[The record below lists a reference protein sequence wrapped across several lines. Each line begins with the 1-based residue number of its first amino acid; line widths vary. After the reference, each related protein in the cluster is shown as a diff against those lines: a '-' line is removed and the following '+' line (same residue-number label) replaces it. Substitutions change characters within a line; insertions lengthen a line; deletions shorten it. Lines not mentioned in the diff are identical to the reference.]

1 MRHVQT
7 EKQYY
12 KMYKKGRFWVFAGI
26 TVATIGI
33 SPIIGRADQ
42 ENKVSTQSTT
52 SAAMTN
58 QASVATGKTVVLNK
72 QNEQGASQAQTDETS
87 TKGESTTSA
96 ENQQSKNVTDSRNNT
111 SGSATGRVAMKT
123 DTSLT
128 NDNAHAQ
135 SNATDTQ
142 MPGTSTA
149 NQSATQPTS
158 SHAQASIT
166 NPANDTQQATVNGK
180 QTTVATTETKADTTT
195 TTDEKN
201 ITTANTEPDAA
212 SPTTSTDSVV
222 NPAATAKTTDT
233 SADASSTTNTT
244 DATIN
249 AATTLTESE
258 AATNQTRTNTEST
271 VQDDSSTVP
280 TAAKMSRAVLRSVQ
294 PATVTSS
301 GTIGTSAWTMTDDG
315 VLTIGAGDWSNADVG
330 SLVGNFGK
338 QLTQVVIDGKVNA
351 GDDLSWLFFST
362 SNLKTI
368 QGFENLDTSKVTD
381 FSHMF
386 TNTAISD
393 FSGIANWDV
402 SAGTGFN
409 SMFANNKSLQT
420 IDLSHWQ
427 LNQTKPVNLFMM
439 FNSDTALT
447 TIDLSAWDTRMVT
460 NIGGMFAGAASGTMQ
475 LKSVDLHGWQ
485 LPNVT
490 SMGSMFIYDD
500 QLTHVDLSGWQTSAK
515 LTDMNYMFQGTSK
528 LTTLDLS
535 ALDMRS
541 ATMTKMLINQDNRQN
556 PVPFN
561 LQQLTLSA
569 TSKLT
574 GSMLPAI
581 PTGTGYSG
589 YWVNQVDATQRY
601 DSASLMALYNGT
613 ANPTATTTWVW
624 ETAPSQ
630 SELTAADVTGL
641 IAGPNTT
648 WKLAD
653 SVATLKD
660 VTGVDISANVD
671 ELVKV
676 LSVNG
681 DTAVTTVDAQTAG
694 TYQVTLQYIDGYGV
708 KHEATSTIVIAPN
721 QTKLVGRAVTIKM
734 GPHAAYQLSDLI
746 DATQSLNAA
755 GQQLSA
761 AEIDRITVSG
771 LDMNQP
777 GTQQVTLAFTD
788 DTGQRHTTEVPVTM
802 IASQATLAVK
812 DSTIG
817 IGPNQT
823 SWDFHDYLTHI
834 TDFDGQVIAPEQ
846 WDALNIV
853 ADKQPDLKTS
863 GTQLIT
869 VTYTDALD
877 NVHTATTT
885 VNVVAS
891 AATLKSQPAVIV
903 FADKAAQVSAKTLV
917 TELTDVTGTAL
928 TDTSAVTMQ
937 GFDAKTSGPQTVT
950 LTYTD
955 AYGNV
960 LTTQS
965 VVTVDFATISGKN
978 TTLIAGPTATWNYI
992 DNIEALTDSNGQTID
1007 AQQAKLSYDQPNLT
1021 SAMVGVPQ
1029 SITLTYTDD
1038 LGQIQQV
1045 TVVVTTQASKASITA
1060 KADQVIWPHEV
1071 TNLKATD
1078 LVANVQ
1084 DATGQPL
1091 TNLAAGQLTMSPIT
1105 ADRAGAQLVTLTFM
1119 DEVGNLKTAQL
1130 KVTVDQATITTQP
1143 TTVIAGPTATWQYLA
1158 AIQQVSD
1165 GMGQSI
1171 EATNANIQLLN
1182 HPDLSTA
1189 KIGQP
1194 QTVQFRYLDSLGQQ
1208 HIGQFDATT
1217 VASQAVLVGQPV
1229 SLIAGPQTSWQLDDS
1244 IDGAHSLAANG
1255 QALTAAQLKQVTT
1268 DSLPDLSKPG
1278 TYQLTL
1284 RYLDE
1289 AGNLVTGQTIVT
1301 VAASQ
1306 AAIQVRDSQ
1315 LTVGTAWQAAD
1326 NLVQAVDAT
1335 GHALALT
1342 DLTVTGKVDTQTA
1355 GRYQIT
1361 YAYTDAV
1368 GNAISETAL
1377 ITVVA
1382 PPVDPDENGN
1392 GDEVKPDEPDSDG
1405 GQTKPGD
1412 NNSDQPKPDD
1422 GADNTKPGTGDTDS
1436 SKPDNDTDDT
1446 KPNTGTTNPGGNDQ
1460 ETSTQPDVIPD
1471 DQSTHETTQPETN
1484 HPGQTS
1490 ASRPGR
1496 SRPTATVRPAKT
1508 TQHHSNGGGTA
1519 KTLVRSAKADAIAQN
1534 ATANVTS
1541 TNSTRSAKSSA
1552 TEASNRHG
1560 QLPQTSEAN
1569 ASASVGAVVLG
1580 LVGLLG
1586 LSGLAAWRRHF
1597 EHED

>member
-26 TVATIGI
+26 TVATIGV

-42 ENKVSTQSTT
+42 ENKVSTHSTT
-52 SAAMTN
+52 MTN
-58 QASVATGKTVVLNK
+58 QTSVATGKTVVLNK
-72 QNEQGASQAQTDETS
+72 QSEQGDSQAQTDETS

-96 ENQQSKNVTDSRNNT
+96 ENQQSKNVTDSSNNT

-123 DTSLT
+123 NTSAT
-128 NDNAHAQ
+128 NDNAQ

-142 MPGTSTA
+142 ILGTSTA
-149 NQSATQPTS
+149 NQSTTQPTS
-158 SHAQASIT
+158 SRAQASIA

-180 QTTVATTETKADTTT
+180 QTSTATTETKAVTMK

-212 SPTTSTDSVV
+212 LPTTSTDSAV

-280 TAAKMSRAVLRSVQ
+280 TTAKMSRAVLRSVQ

-402 SAGTGFN
+402 SAGTSFN

-447 TIDLSAWDTRMVT
+447 TIDLSAWDTRMV
-460 NIGGMFAGAASGTMQ
+460 NVGGMFAGAASGTMQ

-490 SMGSMFIYDD
+490 GMGSMFIYDD
-500 QLTHVDLSGWQTSAK
+500 QLTDVDLSGWQTSAK

-561 LQQLTLSA
+561 LRQLTLGA

-574 GSMLPAI
+574 GSMLPEI
-581 PTGTGYSG
+581 STGTGYSG
-589 YWVNQVDATQRY
+589 YWVNQADITQRY
-601 DSASLMALYNGT
+601 DSAGLMTLYNGT
-613 ANPTATTTWVW
+613 TNPSETITWVW

-653 SVATLKD
+653 SVAILKD
-660 VTGVDISANVD
+660 VTGADISANVD

-681 DTAVTTVDAQTAG
+681 DTAVTTVDPQTAG
-694 TYQVTLQYIDGYGV
+694 TYQVALQYIDDYGV
-708 KHEATSTIVIAPN
+708 KREATSTVVIAPN

-734 GPHAAYQLSDLI
+734 GPHATYQLSDLI

-755 GQQLSA
+755 GQQLSV

-771 LDMNQP
+771 LDMSQP

-802 IASQATLAVK
+802 VASQATLAIQ

-823 SWDFHDYLTHI
+823 SWDFHDYLTHV
-834 TDFDGQVIAPEQ
+834 TDFDGQMIAPEQ
-846 WDALNIV
+846 WDTLNIV
-853 ADKQPDLKTS
+853 ADKQPDLKTP
-863 GTQLIT
+863 GTQRIT
-869 VTYTDALD
+869 LTYTDALD
-877 NVHTATTT
+877 NVHTATMT

-903 FADKAAQVSAKTLV
+903 FADKAGQVSAKTLV
-917 TELTDVTGTAL
+917 TQLTDVTGTAL

-937 GFDAKTSGPQTVT
+937 GLDAKTSGPQTVT

-978 TTLIAGPTATWNYI
+978 TTLIAGPTATWNYM
-992 DNIEALTDSNGQTID
+992 DNIATLTDSNGQTIN
-1007 AQQAKLSYDQPNLT
+1007 AQQAKLSYEQPNLT

-1045 TVVVTTQASKASITA
+1045 TVVVTTQASKAGITA
-1060 KADQVIWPHEV
+1060 KVDQVIWPHEV

-1119 DEVGNLKTAQL
+1119 DEVGNLVTAQL
-1130 KVTVDQATITTQP
+1130 KVTVDQATITTRP
-1143 TTVIAGPTATWQYLA
+1143 TTVIAGPIATWQYLA

-1165 GMGQSI
+1165 GTGQSI
-1171 EATNANIQLLN
+1171 EAKNANIQLLN

-1208 HIGQFDATT
+1208 QVGQFIVTT

-1229 SLIAGPQTSWQLDDS
+1229 SLIVGPQTTWQLADG
-1244 IDGAHSLAANG
+1244 IDGAHSLCG
-1255 QALTAAQLKQVTT
+1255 QWAGPDCRTA
-1268 DSLPDLSKPG
+1268 
-1278 TYQLTL
+1278 
-1284 RYLDE
+1284 
-1289 AGNLVTGQTIVT
+1289 
-1301 VAASQ
+1301 
-1306 AAIQVRDSQ
+1306 
-1315 LTVGTAWQAAD
+1315 
-1326 NLVQAVDAT
+1326 
-1335 GHALALT
+1335 
-1342 DLTVTGKVDTQTA
+1342 
-1355 GRYQIT
+1355 
-1361 YAYTDAV
+1361 
-1368 GNAISETAL
+1368 
-1377 ITVVA
+1377 
-1382 PPVDPDENGN
+1382 
-1392 GDEVKPDEPDSDG
+1392 
-1405 GQTKPGD
+1405 
-1412 NNSDQPKPDD
+1412 
-1422 GADNTKPGTGDTDS
+1422 
-1436 SKPDNDTDDT
+1436 
-1446 KPNTGTTNPGGNDQ
+1446 
-1460 ETSTQPDVIPD
+1460 
-1471 DQSTHETTQPETN
+1471 
-1484 HPGQTS
+1484 
-1490 ASRPGR
+1490 
-1496 SRPTATVRPAKT
+1496 
-1508 TQHHSNGGGTA
+1508 
-1519 KTLVRSAKADAIAQN
+1519 
-1534 ATANVTS
+1534 
-1541 TNSTRSAKSSA
+1541 
-1552 TEASNRHG
+1552 
-1560 QLPQTSEAN
+1560 
-1569 ASASVGAVVLG
+1569 
-1580 LVGLLG
+1580 
-1586 LSGLAAWRRHF
+1586 
-1597 EHED
+1597 

>member
-33 SPIIGRADQ
+33 SPTVGRADQ
-42 ENKVSTQSTT
+42 GNKVSTQSTT

-58 QASVATGKTVVLNK
+58 QASVATGKTVVLDK

-87 TKGESTTSA
+87 TKGESTTSV
-96 ENQQSKNVTDSRNNT
+96 ENQQSKNVTDSSNNT

-123 DTSLT
+123 DTSAT
-128 NDNAHAQ
+128 TDNAQ
-135 SNATDTQ
+135 LNATDTQ

-149 NQSATQPTS
+149 TQPTT
-158 SHAQASIT
+158 SHTQVSIA

-180 QTTVATTETKADTTT
+180 QTTTATTETKAVTTT

-535 ALDMRS
+535 ALDTRS

-561 LQQLTLSA
+561 LQQLTLGA

-589 YWVNQVDATQRY
+589 YWVNQADATQRY

-613 ANPTATTTWVW
+613 TNPTATTTWVW

-630 SELTAADVTGL
+630 SELTATNVTGL

-660 VTGVDISANVD
+660 VTGADISANVD

-681 DTAVTTVDAQTAG
+681 DTTVTTVNAQTAG
-694 TYQVTLQYIDGYGV
+694 TYQVALQYIDGYGV

-721 QTKLVGRAVTIKM
+721 QTNLVGRAVTIKM
-734 GPHAAYQLSDLI
+734 GPHATYQLSDLI

-761 AEIDRITVSG
+761 AEIDQITVSG
-771 LDMNQP
+771 LDMSQP

-788 DTGQRHTTEVPVTM
+788 DTGQRHTTEVLVTM
-802 IASQATLAVK
+802 VASHATLAVN
-812 DSTIG
+812 DSTMG

-823 SWDFHDYLTHI
+823 SWDFHDYLTHV
-834 TDFDGQVIAPEQ
+834 TDFDGQTIAPEQ
-846 WDALNIV
+846 WGTLNIV
-853 ADKQPDLKTS
+853 ADKQPDLKTP
-863 GTQLIT
+863 GAQLIT
-869 VTYTDALD
+869 LTYTDVLD
-877 NVHTATTT
+877 NVYTATTT

-903 FADKAAQVSAKTLV
+903 FADKAGQVSAKTLV
-917 TELTDVTGTAL
+917 TQLTDVTGTAL
-928 TDTSAVTMQ
+928 TDTRVVTMQ

-978 TTLIAGPTATWNYI
+978 TTLIAGPTATWNYM
-992 DNIEALTDSNGQTID
+992 DNIEMLTDSTGQTIN

-1045 TVVVTTQASKASITA
+1045 TVVVTTQASKSGITA

-1071 TNLKATD
+1071 TSLKATD

-1084 DATGQPL
+1084 DATGQTL

-1158 AIQQVSD
+1158 AIQRVTD
-1165 GMGQSI
+1165 GVGQPI
-1171 EATNANIQLLN
+1171 ESTNANIQLLN

-1208 HIGQFDATT
+1208 QVGQFIVTT

-1229 SLIAGPQTSWQLDDS
+1229 SLIVGPQTTWQLADS

-1306 AAIQVRDSQ
+1306 AAIQVRNSQ

-1335 GHALALT
+1335 GYALALT

-1377 ITVVA
+1377 ITVVGA
-1382 PPVDPDENGN
+1382 LVDPDENGN

-1405 GQTKPGD
+1405 GQTKPDD
-1412 NNSDQPKPDD
+1412 NNPDQPQPDD
-1422 GADNTKPGTGDTDS
+1422 SEDNTKPDTGDTDS
-1436 SKPDNDTDDT
+1436 SKPDNDTEST
-1446 KPNTGTTNPGGNDQ
+1446 KPDTGTTNPGGNDQ

-1484 HPGQTS
+1484 HHGQAS
-1490 ASRPGR
+1490 ASRPGQ
-1496 SRPTATVRPAKT
+1496 SRTTVTVQPAKT
-1508 TQHHSNGGGTA
+1508 TQYHSNGGGTA
-1519 KTLVRSAKADAIAQN
+1519 KTLVQSAKADAIAQN
-1534 ATANVTS
+1534 GTAVTPTDSTQSVESNATKS
-1541 TNSTRSAKSSA
+1541 NS
-1552 TEASNRHG
+1552 RHG

-1569 ASASVGAVVLG
+1569 TSVSVGAVVLG